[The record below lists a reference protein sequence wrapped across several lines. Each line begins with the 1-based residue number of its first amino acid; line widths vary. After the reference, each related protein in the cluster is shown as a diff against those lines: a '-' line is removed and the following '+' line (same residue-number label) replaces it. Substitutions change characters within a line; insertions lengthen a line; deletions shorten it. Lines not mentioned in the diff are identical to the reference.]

1 MALPKDAPVKD
12 ILLATIK
19 DLEENGRQKGRNQT
33 IEHTSRSLPGA
44 IVNSVGHLVTM
55 HNMSH
60 EARATLKRVA
70 EFLGIY
76 DLEKY
81 NEETSD
87 GAVLDMLRRA
97 VNEATN
103 A

>member
-1 MALPKDAPVKD
+1 MSLPKDAPVKD
-12 ILLATIK
+12 ILRAVIQ
-19 DLEENGRQKGRNQT
+19 DLEKNGRQKGRNQT

-44 IVNSVGHLVTM
+44 IVHSVGHLVTM

-60 EARATLKRVA
+60 EARVTLKRVG

-87 GAVLDMLRRA
+87 GDVLDMLRRA
-97 VNEATN
+97 IQ
-103 A
+103 